1 MAHPEERPAP
11 PAPPA
16 SGSAR
21 ASAWFAETRLAE
33 LIDYIRDRPDTLG
46 TLIVVVVTTALYL
59 YTSSR
64 DRQELDYFVRLADAM
79 LHGRIYLTE
88 APSWLNELIPKNG
101 VWYVAYPPWP
111 AILLIPFVAVH
122 GAGLHQH
129 IPRRLF
135 GGLAV
140 GLAWLVF
147 GRFALSG
154 RVRLC
159 LTVVFGFGTVL
170 WYVAEVGS
178 VWYISHVVAVL
189 FSMAAILVLLE
200 RRWPFLVGLLL
211 GLAAISRL
219 PVGLTAP
226 FFFAIIVG
234 LGWPPRLPARGDR
247 TRAFR
252 DGLAFLIGIGIPT
265 AGYLLYNEARW
276 GTILDQSYVLIPGVL
291 NDPIYAKHGILSIDY
306 IPRHLYAIFL
316 RSFNYVDDPPFF
328 QPSWYGLSPFLTTP
342 LLLWLFRARFRD
354 PRVAW
359 AAIGTGLALIPIVT
373 HGNVGLTQFGYRFI
387 LDVQPLL
394 FVILATVFER
404 GMSRWAWVASAAS
417 VAVCAYGIWAIS
429 IGFVE
434 F

>member
-1 MAHPEERPAP
+1 MATLEEHPARPP
-11 PAPPA
+11 
-16 SGSAR
+16 SRSAR
-21 ASAWFAETRLAE
+21 LGQWFAETRLAE
-33 LIDYIRDRPDTLG
+33 LIDFIRDRPDTLG
-46 TLIVVVVTTALYL
+46 TLIVVVVTTAIYL
-59 YTSSR
+59 FTSSR

-111 AILLIPFVAVH
+111 AVLLMPFVAVF
-122 GAGLHQH
+122 GVGFDQNIASC
-129 IPRRLF
+129 LF
-135 GGLAV
+135 GGIAV

-154 RVRLC
+154 RIRLG

-178 VWYISHVVAVL
+178 VWYISHVVAVM
-189 FSMAAILVLLE
+189 FSMAALLVLFQ

-226 FFFAIIVG
+226 FFLALILG
-234 LGWPPRLPARGDR
+234 LGWPPRLPARGER
-247 TRAFR
+247 GRAAR
-252 DGLAFLIGIGIPT
+252 NGLAFLLGIAIPT
-265 AGYLLYNEARW
+265 IGYVLYNEARW
-276 GTILDQSYVLIPGVL
+276 GTIVDQSYVLIPGVL
-291 NDPIYAKHGILSIDY
+291 DDPIYAKHGILSIDY
-306 IPRHLYAIFL
+306 IPRHFYAIFL
-316 RSFNYVDDPPFF
+316 RSFNFVDDPPFLE
-328 QPSWYGLSPFLTTP
+328 PSWYGLSLFLTTP
-342 LLLWLFRARFRD
+342 LLVWLLRARWRD

-359 AAIGTGLALIPIVT
+359 AAIGTAIALIPIVT
-373 HGNVGLTQFGYRFI
+373 HGNVGLTQFGYRFS

-404 GMSRWAWVASAAS
+404 GMSRLAWAAALAS
-417 VAVCAYGIWAIS
+417 VMICAYGLWAIG
-429 IGFVE
+429 IGFVD

>member
-1 MAHPEERPAP
+1 MAHPEDRPDP
-11 PAPPA
+11 SA
-16 SGSAR
+16 SPSAR
-21 ASAWFAETRLAE
+21 IARWFAETRLAE
-33 LIDYIRDRPDTLG
+33 LFDFIRDRPDSLG
-46 TLIVVVVTTALYL
+46 TLIVVVATAAIYL
-59 YTSSR
+59 FTSAR

-88 APSWLNELIPKNG
+88 APSWLNELIPKGG
-101 VWYVAYPPWP
+101 VWFVAYPPWP
-111 AILLIPFVAVH
+111 AILLIPFVALF
-122 GAGLHQH
+122 GTGFDQH
-129 IPRRLF
+129 IASCIF
-135 GGLAV
+135 GGMAV

-154 RVRLC
+154 RVRLG

-189 FSMAAILVLLE
+189 FSLAAILVLLE

-211 GLAAISRL
+211 GLAAVSRL

-226 FFFAIIVG
+226 FFVALIVG
-234 LGWPPRLPARGDR
+234 LGWPPRLPPRGR
-247 TRAFR
+247 RVGAFR
-252 DGLAFLIGIGIPT
+252 AGLAFLVGIALPT
-265 AGYLLYNEARW
+265 IGYLLYNEARW
-276 GTILDQSYVLIPGVL
+276 GTLVDQSYVLIPGVL

-306 IPRHLYAIFL
+306 IPRHIYAIFL
-316 RSFNYVDDPPFF
+316 RSFNFVDDPPFLE
-328 QPSWYGLSPFLTTP
+328 PSWYGLSLFLTTP
-342 LLLWLFRARFRD
+342 LLLWLARARWRD

-359 AAIGTGLALIPIVT
+359 AVIGIVLALIPIVT
-373 HGNVGLTQFGYRFI
+373 HGNVGLTQFGYRFS

-404 GMSRWAWVASAAS
+404 GMSRWAWAASFAS
-417 VAVCAYGIWAIS
+417 VAICAYGIWAIG
-429 IGFVE
+429 IGFVD